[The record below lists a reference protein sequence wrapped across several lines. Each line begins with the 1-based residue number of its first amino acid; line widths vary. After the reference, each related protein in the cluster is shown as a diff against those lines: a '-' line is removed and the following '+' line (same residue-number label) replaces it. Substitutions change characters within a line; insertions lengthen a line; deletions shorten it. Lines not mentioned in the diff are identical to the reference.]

1 MKIVYVITQATW
13 GGAQAHLYSLIE
25 RQVKIGNTVTL
36 ISGIEGRLSDQIKKN
51 LPQVKLVII
60 SNLVRQVSLINDF
73 KAIRALR
80 KLLKRL
86 KPDILHLHSS
96 KAGMVGRLAALG
108 LSMKVVFTV
117 HGWGFTPGVSKKQQL
132 LIKLVEK
139 TLQPLT
145 TYYICVSEFDQNI
158 GLRGK
163 VLKASKENYVV
174 IHNGA
179 PKPKEFDRRP
189 ATLPVR
195 LVMTARFS
203 KQKDQTSLIRAVKS
217 LDKSKYHLSLVGDGE
232 TLEDN
237 QRLVEELRLTDNV
250 SFEGFKSD
258 VSDSLIHNDVYILST
273 HYEGLPISIIEAMS
287 YKLPIIATDVG
298 GNKELVKDNGYLIS
312 SISDL
317 TQRIQY
323 LIDHPDL
330 IGRLGNAS
338 YELYKNEYTL
348 EHCLDKINFYYNEL
362 IK

>member
-108 LSMKVVFTV
+108 LSMKVIFTV

-139 TLQPLT
+139 TLRPLT

-348 EHCLDKINFYYNEL
+348 EHCLDKTNFYYNEL

>member
-139 TLQPLT
+139 TLRPLT

-348 EHCLDKINFYYNEL
+348 EHCLDKTNFYYNEL

>member
-1 MKIVYVITQATW
+1 MKVLYCITSASW
-13 GGAQAHLYSLIE
+13 GGAQLNVLELCQDQIHRGNQVVFVVGNKGRLLDLVSKVEGVKVVLMPELRREVSPINDVKAVFKLRSLI
-25 RQVKIGNTVTL
+25 RQ
-36 ISGIEGRLSDQIKKN
+36 E
-51 LPQVKLVII
+51 
-60 SNLVRQVSLINDF
+60 
-73 KAIRALR
+73 
-80 KLLKRL
+80 
-86 KPDILHLHSS
+86 KPDIVHLHSS
-96 KAGMVGRLAALG
+96 KAGTVGRLAAINLRC
-108 LSMKVVFTV
+108 KVIFTV
-117 HGWGFTPGVSKKQQL
+117 HGWAFTDGISSVKKKS
-132 LIKLVEK
+132 IFKWIEK
-139 TLQPLT
+139 IVAPFADL
-145 TYYICVSEFDQNI
+145 YICVSEFDQNI

-348 EHCLDKINFYYNEL
+348 EHCLDKTNFYYNEL
-362 IK
+362 IR